1 MVGNVPT
8 RTAMFAGK
16 DFSSRILES
25 NGYQR
30 SCAREGVA
38 GFCSG
43 LPEALVTTP
52 FQVVKVR
59 MQSKELVQFYRNDFD
74 CLVKVLSEEGTMA
87 LFTGLST
94 TVIRNSVWNGIY
106 FGAIAKL
113 SDWSGPGPDGLAGEI
128 QNLVT
133 GLCAGIVATL
143 FDAPLDVVKSRIQ
156 ESRPT
161 ARRTLPATLIELSR
175 EGGIPAL
182 YKGFVPKAWRMGIG
196 GAVGFVTFEFVHRR
210 LEKAMSGAP
219 DLGAVPDS
227 ITTKDEY
234 ETCLG
239 QLSFRDGLPDDDTV
253 QKVYDNL
260 DRSRG
265 VSAFLDMVP
274 LASLEAMRRG
284 LVENGMD
291 AANKVMIF
299 ETLMDCSSLFLTG
312 NTDTVYATGLLNLQ
326 RDGPT
331 VIEMPPSVGPCTVDD
346 AFFRFVTDMGGPG
359 PDRGAGGKYLILPPG
374 YKGST
379 PEGYYIAT
387 SPTYTNWFVG
397 RGFLREGKPDHAAAE
412 WRDKLKVYP
421 LSASGNPPKMEYLN
435 ISGRVMNTI
444 HANDFSFFEEVNAV
458 IQYEPIDFLEP
469 ELRGN
474 LAAIGIMKGKPFQPD
489 ERMKALLTEAAVI
502 GNATSRAISFAP
514 RDKPE
519 IYENSEWQSLFQGGD
534 YHWLSHGGAGGRNK
548 DARTRFFYVATVN
561 SAAMIL
567 KMVGVGS
574 QYAMASRDSEHKYLD
589 GAKTYT
595 LTLPPNVPAKDF
607 WSLVVYDTQTRS
619 MLKTKQLFPSRNSVA
634 HAAEIKQSPDGSTTV
649 WFAPSA
655 PPGHEGN
662 WIQTV
667 PGKMWFLLL
676 RLYGPLEPWFDK
688 TWRPGEIV
696 EVVEP
701 EDFVEASVLVWTLV
715 APELPSCL
723 RSLEAPPV
731 HSVEVCEEELSGD
744 VYATG

>member
-1 MVGNVPT
+1 M
-8 RTAMFAGK
+8 
-16 DFSSRILES
+16 
-25 NGYQR
+25 
-30 SCAREGVA
+30 
-38 GFCSG
+38 
-43 LPEALVTTP
+43 
-52 FQVVKVR
+52 
-59 MQSKELVQFYRNDFD
+59 
-74 CLVKVLSEEGTMA
+74 
-87 LFTGLST
+87 
-94 TVIRNSVWNGIY
+94 
-106 FGAIAKL
+106 
-113 SDWSGPGPDGLAGEI
+113 
-128 QNLVT
+128 
-133 GLCAGIVATL
+133 
-143 FDAPLDVVKSRIQ
+143 
-156 ESRPT
+156 
-161 ARRTLPATLIELSR
+161 
-175 EGGIPAL
+175 
-182 YKGFVPKAWRMGIG
+182 
-196 GAVGFVTFEFVHRR
+196 
-210 LEKAMSGAP
+210 
-219 DLGAVPDS
+219 
-227 ITTKDEY
+227 
-234 ETCLG
+234 
-239 QLSFRDGLPDDDTV
+239 
-253 QKVYDNL
+253 
-260 DRSRG
+260 
-265 VSAFLDMVP
+265 
-274 LASLEAMRRG
+274 
-284 LVENGMD
+284 VENGMD

-312 NTDTVYATGLLNLQ
+312 NTDTVYTTGLLNLQ

-444 HANDFSFFEEVNAV
+444 HANDFSFFDEVNAV

-474 LAAIGIMKGKPFQPD
+474 LAAMGIMKGKPFQPD

-701 EDFVEASVLVWTLV
+701 AAKAARTS
-715 APELPSCL
+715 
-723 RSLEAPPV
+723 
-731 HSVEVCEEELSGD
+731 
-744 VYATG
+744 